1 MASGNHVFSY
11 SNSEYSRARYYTAHN
26 DKFKD
31 GLQNGQE
38 KVKEEVPSFMNH

>member
-1 MASGNHVFSY
+1 MASGDRVFSY
-11 SNSEYSRARYYTAHN
+11 SNGEDSRARYYTAHN

-38 KVKEEVPSFMNH
+38 KVKEEVPGFMNQ